1 MSVLNYSLK
10 FTKLSKYAPS
20 FVSNPSYEMSCFL
33 TVVFDDLVEACY
45 SAMLH
50 DSMIISYLM
59 VHAQQVEETR
69 LRRNSREA
77 KKARS
82 YEGGSSKGRPEIQDK
97 PRLKKSLSN
106 QVPSKFPNAHDDR
119 VSNPKSQNLRDTS
132 SPSKKSTC
140 GMCGKKHYG
149 DCLVET

>member
-1 MSVLNYSLK
+1 MVEEFHSVVLHYNM
-10 FTKLSKYAPS
+10 
-20 FVSNPSYEMSCFL
+20 NMSC
-33 TVVFDDLVEACY
+33 
-45 SAMLH
+45 
-50 DSMIISYLM
+50 IM

-69 LRRNSREA
+69 LRRKSREA
-77 KKARS
+77 KRARS
-82 YEGGSSKGRPEIQDK
+82 YESGSSKGRPEIQDK